1 MTPLAATTTR
11 NQKQIGV
18 GTFKAPK
25 PPERRHRACV
35 VQKTRRRVIRS
46 TTERRVARSAVVN
59 DPAAAARQ
67 RRDGVPS
74 ERVIDANT
82 YKATNGERQPL
93 SRPRCEIAAGPST
106 FVGDGSSLHGDEL

>member
-1 MTPLAATTTR
+1 MTPLAAAQLEIR
-11 NQKQIGV
+11 NKS
-18 GTFKAPK
+18 ASEPL
-25 PPERRHRACV
+25 RRRSRLSGGIAHV
-35 VQKTRRRVIRS
+35 VQKTRRRVICS

-93 SRPRCEIAAGPST
+93 SRPRREN
-106 FVGDGSSLHGDEL
+106 D

>member
-1 MTPLAATTTR
+1 M
-11 NQKQIGV
+11 
-18 GTFKAPK
+18 
-25 PPERRHRACV
+25 

-82 YKATNGERQPL
+82 YKATNGERNL

-106 FVGDGSSLHGDEL
+106 FIGDGSSLHGDEVRVVVPSRLGESLEERSSARS

>member
-1 MTPLAATTTR
+1 M
-11 NQKQIGV
+11 
-18 GTFKAPK
+18 
-25 PPERRHRACV
+25 
-35 VQKTRRRVIRS
+35 QKTRRRVICS

-106 FVGDGSSLHGDEL
+106 FIGDGSSLHGDEVRVVVPSRLGESREERSSARS

>member
-1 MTPLAATTTR
+1 M
-11 NQKQIGV
+11 
-18 GTFKAPK
+18 
-25 PPERRHRACV
+25 
-35 VQKTRRRVIRS
+35 QKTRRRVICS

-82 YKATNGERQPL
+82 DKTLSTQAQAL

-106 FVGDGSSLHGDEL
+106 FIGDGSSLHGDEVRVVVPSRLGEPEPLKESSRAYPSSGGT

>member
-1 MTPLAATTTR
+1 M
-11 NQKQIGV
+11 
-18 GTFKAPK
+18 
-25 PPERRHRACV
+25 

-74 ERVIDANT
+74 ERVIDTNT
-82 YKATNGERQPL
+82 DKTLSTQAQAL

-106 FVGDGSSLHGDEL
+106 FVGDGSSLHGDEVRVVVPSRFGEPLKESSRACPSSGGA